1 MLEEY
6 KNNII
11 EEIDYLIE
19 NAEIKL
25 TFKETTDRLEK
36 IKKLIALNDLHKEV
50 EKIFYYYL
58 KNSYDREEWRKAI
71 EDNDILKIIYLTKY
85 IQEQEEFFK
94 RNINNLDNVLFI
106 FKRVLEDIKDE
117 EREVQQ
123 ENEEEK

>member
-19 NAEIKL
+19 NSEVLKFSEQRDI
-25 TFKETTDRLEK
+25 LEK
-36 IKKLIALNDLHKEV
+36 IKKLIGLNELQKEV

-58 KNSYDREEWRKAI
+58 KNSYDMEEWRKAI
-71 EDNDILKIIYLTKY
+71 EENDILSIIYLTKY
-85 IQEQEEFFK
+85 IECQEEFFK
-94 RNINNLDNVLFI
+94 RNINNLDNVLFV

-117 EREVQQ
+117 EREEQQ
-123 ENEEEK
+123 ENEEQ